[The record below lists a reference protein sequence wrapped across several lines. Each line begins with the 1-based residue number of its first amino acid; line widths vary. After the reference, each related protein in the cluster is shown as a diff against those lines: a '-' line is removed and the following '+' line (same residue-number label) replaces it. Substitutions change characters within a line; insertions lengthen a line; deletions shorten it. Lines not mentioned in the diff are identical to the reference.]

1 MPKKGRKNKEEK
13 EEEGTKTYKKLRNK
27 HSAIE
32 SNINSL
38 EHHGLN
44 RCPDKG
50 KKGFIKYTALG
61 VLSYNLHRLGIV
73 LMEKQIKN
81 AHKKRKAA

>member
-1 MPKKGRKNKEEK
+1 MEQ
-13 EEEGTKTYKKLRNK
+13 EEESSKEFKKLRNE

-50 KKGFIKYTALG
+50 KKGFIKFTALG
-61 VLSYNLHRLGIV
+61 VLSYNLHRLGMV
-73 LMEKQIKN
+73 LLSQKEKSY
-81 AHKKRKAA
+81 RSLSRAA